1 MGKWTRRGFIKAGVV
16 GGSALVIGIALR
28 PGHRAPS
35 LAKHVAK
42 DGEFLVNA
50 WVKIDADNKVMAIVP
65 HYKRKK
71 PAFRGDRFY

>member
-1 MGKWTRRGFIKAGVV
+1 MDKARVYYGRCS
-16 GGSALVIGIALR
+16 GRQCSSDRYCIALR